1 MRQGYFC
8 CHLQSHTGCLVMK
21 ALTAVGA
28 AAAFAFAVGLGMA
41 PASAATTTQHHATQ
55 TFHDAVPC
63 VGEATIT
70 IVFNAVQHES
80 TNPGGGFH
88 ETDTM
93 TGTFSAVL
101 DAGGTSS
108 GKFTMWDG
116 FNTADGVTGEG
127 SFTFNGHVSDGV
139 GAGTNWHENAHFVGP
154 VEPTAIPKLAFD
166 KFRCF

>member
-1 MRQGYFC
+1 
-8 CHLQSHTGCLVMK
+8 MK

-41 PASAATTTQHHATQ
+41 PALAATTTQHHATQ

-70 IVFNAVQHES
+70 IVFNAVQHQS

-139 GAGTNWHENAHFVGP
+139 GAGTSWHENAHFVGP
-154 VEPTAIPKLAFD
+154 VDPTAIPKLAFD
-166 KFRCF
+166 KFRCS